1 MIRVLVTA
9 TRFASTTPVDSI
21 VTAKRDSNWIL
32 SSMPALVSVMAE
44 MFYLECADFSILA
57 DVNECQINNHE
68 CLEHQRCDNTIGS
81 YTCIRLHSCG
91 TGYTFNAAT
100 ANCDG

>member
-1 MIRVLVTA
+1 MLVMDD
-9 TRFASTTPVDSI
+9 FHGGLSI
-21 VTAKRDSNWIL
+21 
-32 SSMPALVSVMAE
+32 
-44 MFYLECADFSILA
+44 A

-100 ANCDG
+100 AMCDGEQKYDSTHDHLERRMTDDDRYFGWKAGY